1 MHTRHRT
8 GLCIML
14 AFVSLAAAVAAQP
27 RQTFSVRLA
36 PLPASPRDY
45 LAMRGQG
52 RGTASLEGR
61 TLTIKATFEGLSSPA
76 ASAAIRHAIPGL
88 RGPVMFPLPVS
99 KTTDGS
105 IETTITLTPAQVEE
119 LKRGRYYLQIDT
131 EKNPEGH
138 VRGWLWL
145 QEQA

>member
-14 AFVSLAAAVAAQP
+14 AFFSLAAAVAAQP
-27 RQTFSVRLA
+27 RQTFSVRLS

-45 LAMRGQG
+45 LTMRGQG
-52 RGTASLEGR
+52 RASASLDGR
-61 TLTIKATFEGLSSPA
+61 TLTIKGTFEGLSSA
-76 ASAAIRHAIPGL
+76 AVSAAIRHAMPGL
-88 RGPVMFPLPVS
+88 RGPVEFPLPLS
-99 KTTDGS
+99 KTTNGS
-105 IETTITLTPAQVEE
+105 IETTITLTSAQVEE

-138 VRGWLWL
+138 IRGWLYP